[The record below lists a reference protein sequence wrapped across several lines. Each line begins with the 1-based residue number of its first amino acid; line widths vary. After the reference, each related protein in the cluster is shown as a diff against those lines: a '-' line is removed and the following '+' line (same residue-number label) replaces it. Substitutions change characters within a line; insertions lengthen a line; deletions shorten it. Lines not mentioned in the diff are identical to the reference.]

1 MLLSRGGRR
10 ALRETETAGRPP
22 GFPIVPESGGVCQSA
37 AAALFLSNLVC
48 YSGQTKEYYMS
59 QEETLDQLLE
69 RIRSRF
75 RVDFKPLD
83 IDGRELQVLDV
94 SEKNV
99 KPKGKPSLNSAADAA
114 S

>member
-1 MLLSRGGRR
+1 
-10 ALRETETAGRPP
+10 
-22 GFPIVPESGGVCQSA
+22 
-37 AAALFLSNLVC
+37 
-48 YSGQTKEYYMS
+48 MS

-75 RVDFKPLD
+75 KVDFKPLD

-94 SEKNV
+94 ENMTQYLDKLIGTNAIKNPLLDLPLWAKV
-99 KPKGKPSLNSAADAA
+99 WPGSFILEIFLRKNAKPGGKPSLNLAADAA

>member
-1 MLLSRGGRR
+1 
-10 ALRETETAGRPP
+10 
-22 GFPIVPESGGVCQSA
+22 
-37 AAALFLSNLVC
+37 
-48 YSGQTKEYYMS
+48 MS

-94 SEKNV
+94 ENMTQYLDKLIGTNAIKNPLLDLPLWAKV
-99 KPKGKPSLNSAADAA
+99 WPGSFILEIFLRKKCETKGKPSLNSAADAA